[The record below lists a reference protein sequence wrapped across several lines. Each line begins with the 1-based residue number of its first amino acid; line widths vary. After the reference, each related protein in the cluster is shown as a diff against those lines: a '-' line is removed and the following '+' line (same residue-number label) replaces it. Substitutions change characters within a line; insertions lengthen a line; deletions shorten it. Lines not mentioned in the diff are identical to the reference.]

1 MKRGED
7 IECAMDDAI
16 RSELELLKAEKQ
28 RLECDIQCLEQERQV
43 LKNAIDDAT
52 VSAEERFMKIVE
64 FLPDATFVIDRNK
77 RVIAWNQACEQMTGV
92 KKESMLGQGN
102 FAYAEA
108 FFGER
113 APILIDLLDSP
124 HLEANERYK
133 YIRRQ
138 GDVIVAESFIARLR
152 GGQGAHLWGEAR
164 PFFDRNGERWG
175 AIEVVRD
182 VTDQKQIEHALRE
195 SELKFRA
202 LFESANDAIFLLRD
216 DCIIDCNVRTLQ
228 IFGCTREQIL
238 GSAPYRFSPVVQSD
252 GRLSKDK
259 LLERLDKALTI
270 GPQNFEWEHCR
281 YDGNPFIAEVSLS
294 RLDVAKQPHVQV
306 IVRDVTERRQIED
319 ALLASEREYREL
331 VMLANSIILRWTP
344 DGRITFLNEFG
355 QRFFGFNKEE
365 ILGKHV
371 LETIVPSSETTGRDL
386 KPLMEAICADP
397 KSFERNTNENVK
409 RNGEK
414 VWIDWTNRVVL
425 DAQGTIREILSI
437 GSDITERKQAQEAL
451 VRYRDHLE
459 EQVRERTH
467 ELASAKER
475 AESADRLKSAFLAT
489 MSHELRTPLNSIIGF
504 SGVLLQGLAG
514 PLNEE
519 QFKQLSMVCKSAD
532 HLLALINDVLDLSKI
547 EAGQMPL
554 FMEQFDLRASILSVV
569 GAASPLAKKKG
580 LPLTVEIADNV
591 STVVSD
597 QRRIEQVLL
606 NLLSNGIKFTEN
618 GCIRVEVTIQGNHL
632 SVCVTDTGIGIKEQD
647 VRSLFKPFTQ
657 LDAGI
662 SRKHEGTG
670 LGLSICKK
678 LIELLGG
685 TMSVESEW
693 GKGSKFGF
701 DVPVEGGQSESA
713 NSLH

>member
-1 MKRGED
+1 MKRQVES
-7 IECAMDDAI
+7 ECAHCEAI
-16 RSELELLKAEKQ
+16 RSELESLKAENL
-28 RLECDIQCLEQERQV
+28 RLKCEVLRLAQERQA
-43 LKNAIDDAT
+43 LMNAIEDT
-52 VSAEERFMKIVE
+52 VERADERFMDIVD

-77 RVIAWNQACEQMTGV
+77 RVIAWNHACEQMTGV
-92 KKESMLGQGN
+92 KKEVVLGQGN

-108 FFGER
+108 FFGQR
-113 APILIDLLDSP
+113 SPILIDLLDLP
-124 HLEANERYK
+124 QPETDERYK

-138 GDVIVAESFIARLR
+138 GDVIVAESFISRLR

-182 VTDQKQIEHALRE
+182 VTDQKRIENALRE

-202 LFESANDAIFLLRD
+202 LFENANDAIFLLKED
-216 DCIIDCNVRTLQ
+216 YIVDCNVRTLQ
-228 IFGCTREQIL
+228 VFACTREQIL
-238 GSAPYRFSPVVQSD
+238 GSSLYRLSPTIQSD
-252 GRLSKDK
+252 GRLSKEK
-259 LLERLDKALTI
+259 LLEKLENALTKV
-270 GPQNFEWEHCR
+270 PQNFKWDYCR

-294 RLDVAKQPHVQV
+294 RLEVAEQPHVQA

-331 VMLANSIILRWTP
+331 VMLANSIILRWSP

-355 QRFFGFNKEE
+355 QRFFGFSREE
-365 ILGKHV
+365 IVGKHV

-397 KSFERNTNENVK
+397 KSFERNINENVK

-425 DAQGTIREILSI
+425 DTSGSIREILSI

-459 EQVRERTH
+459 EQVRERTY
-467 ELASAKER
+467 ELATAKER

-514 PLNEE
+514 PLNVE

-554 FMEQFDLRASILSVV
+554 FMEQFDLRTSVQNV
-569 GAASPLAKKKG
+569 VCAINPLAKIKG
-580 LPLTVEIADNV
+580 LTISVEFAGNV
-591 STVVSD
+591 NAVVSD
-597 QRRIEQVLL
+597 KRRIEQVVL
-606 NLLSNGIKFTEN
+606 NLLSNAIKFTEE
-618 GCIRVEVTIQGNHL
+618 GSIHVAVLIQDNRIL
-632 SVCVTDTGIGIKEQD
+632 VSVSDTGIGIKEQD
-647 VRSLFKPFTQ
+647 VSSLFKPFTQ
-657 LDAGI
+657 LDTGI
-662 SRKHEGTG
+662 SRKREGTG

-685 TMSVESEW
+685 SMWVESEW

-701 DVPVEGGQSESA
+701 EVPTEGGQSEGT
-713 NSLH
+713 NSLY